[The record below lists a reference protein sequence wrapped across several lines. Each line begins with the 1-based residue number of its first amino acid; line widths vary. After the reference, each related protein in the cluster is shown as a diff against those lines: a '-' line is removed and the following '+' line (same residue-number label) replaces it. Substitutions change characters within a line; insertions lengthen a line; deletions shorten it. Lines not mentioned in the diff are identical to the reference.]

1 MTYLPH
7 MFLKLSASPCVYGMS
22 TYPTVGLGLEVLV
35 SKIKPC
41 MCKYKPV
48 HGQTVN
54 GSLNQLWFLRSLP
67 SMDNCSNSRANT
79 CTKAL
84 ILQEK
89 STVLRPRLMYGF
101 CCTLLW

>member
-1 MTYLPH
+1 M
-7 MFLKLSASPCVYGMS
+7 
-22 TYPTVGLGLEVLV
+22 LV

-48 HGQTVN
+48 HSETAN
-54 GSLNQLWFLRSLP
+54 GSLNQLWFLKSLP

-89 STVLRPRLMYGF
+89 GAVCSTTGRIQSKCFLTNLAIIYKYNP
-101 CCTLLW
+101 